1 MKLFA
6 TLSLM
11 MMGLLCTTTGTAQR
25 FEGSIGF
32 TKNIGP
38 VTAKYIYHVKD
49 DMIRVEELDEEGEI
63 QGIMLVNTT
72 DNSVVALS
80 PERKMYID
88 VPNRR
93 KTNHS
98 STEVKP
104 TGKQETINGYVCEEW
119 IVESID
125 DGREVS
131 YWVAT
136 EDFDFFLPMLKT
148 LNRKDK
154 MALYYMDLPNAAG
167 SFPMKG
173 TEVKSDGMELTRL
186 EVDSVE
192 KTALSADLF
201 SIPEGYSKFER
212 ETSN

>member
-1 MKLFA
+1 MKVIA
-6 TLSLM
+6 TLTLLM
-11 MMGLLCTTTGTAQR
+11 VGLLCTTGMNAQR
-25 FEGSIGF
+25 FEGSIEF

-38 VTAKYIYHVKD
+38 VTAKYTYHVKD
-49 DMIRVEELDEEGEI
+49 DMIRVEELDELGEV
-63 QGIMLVNTT
+63 QGIMIVNTT
-72 DNSVVALS
+72 TNSVVALS

-93 KTNHS
+93 KTNETDTDVKATGR
-98 STEVKP
+98 TEN
-104 TGKQETINGYVCEEW
+104 INGYECEEW
-119 IVESID
+119 LVKSSD

-131 YWVAT
+131 YWVASK
-136 EDFDFFLPMLKT
+136 DFDFFLPMLKT

-154 MALYYMDLPNAAG
+154 MALYYMELPNAAG

-186 EVDSVE
+186 EVDAVQ
-192 KTALSADLF
+192 KGNLSAELF
-201 SIPEGYSKFER
+201 EIPADYSKFER

>member
-1 MKLFA
+1 MKVIA
-6 TLSLM
+6 TLTMM
-11 MMGLLCTTTGTAQR
+11 MMGLLYTTDTTAQR

-38 VTAKYIYHVKD
+38 VTAKYTYQIKD
-49 DMIRVEELDEEGEI
+49 DMIRVEELDELGEV
-63 QGIMLVNTT
+63 QGIMIVNTT
-72 DNSVVALS
+72 TNTVVALS

-93 KTNHS
+93 KTS
-98 STEVKP
+98 QTETEVKN
-104 TGKQETINGYVCEEW
+104 TGKTEIINGYECQEW
-119 IVESID
+119 LVKSPE
-125 DGREVS
+125 DGREVA
-131 YWVAT
+131 YWVAID
-136 EDFDFFLPMLKT
+136 DFDFFIPMLKT

-186 EVDSVE
+186 EVDKVQKE
-192 KTALSADLF
+192 ILSAELF
-201 SIPEGYSKFER
+201 EIPADYSKFER

>member
-1 MKLFA
+1 MKVIA
-6 TLSLM
+6 TLTLM
-11 MMGLLCTTTGTAQR
+11 MISLLCTTESTAQR
-25 FEGSIGF
+25 FEGTIGF

-38 VTAKYIYHVKD
+38 VTAKYTYHVKD
-49 DMIRVEELDEEGEI
+49 DMIRVEELDELGEI
-63 QGIMLVNTT
+63 QGIMIVNTT
-72 DNSVVALS
+72 SNTVVALS

-93 KTNHS
+93 KTNQ
-98 STEVKP
+98 TDTDVKT
-104 TGKQETINGYVCEEW
+104 TGKTQTINGYDCEEW
-119 IVESID
+119 LVKSPE

-136 EDFDFFLPMLKT
+136 KNFDFFLPMLKT

-186 EVDSVE
+186 EVDLVKNE
-192 KTALSADLF
+192 ALSAELF
-201 SIPEGYSKFER
+201 EIPSDYSKFER

>member
-1 MKLFA
+1 MKVIA
-6 TLSLM
+6 TLTM
-11 MMGLLCTTTGTAQR
+11 MMLGLLCTTDSTAQR

-38 VTAKYIYHVKD
+38 VTAKYTYHVKD
-49 DMIRVEELDEEGEI
+49 DMIRVEELDELGEI

-72 DNSVVALS
+72 TNTVVALS

-93 KTNHS
+93 KTNQS
-98 STEVKP
+98 ETEVKT
-104 TGKQETINGYVCEEW
+104 TGKKQTINGYECEEW
-119 IVESID
+119 LVKSPD

-136 EDFDFFLPMLKT
+136 KDFEFFLPMLKT

-186 EVDSVE
+186 EVDTVAHE
-192 KTALSADLF
+192 TLSADMF
-201 SIPEGYSKFER
+201 EIPADYSKFER